1 MNQDLA
7 NLIKD
12 IRDDLGTDFIATD
25 IIDLDG
31 MSIAGDKSDS
41 NFNSEL
47 VAAHFTMVMKLATKV
62 SGNMDTGTVSENL
75 VSTEN
80 SLVFSRFLGDA
91 SLYWLLATTKEAT
104 LGIVRTLMDEYE
116 LKLWGALPN

>member
-12 IRDDLGTDFIATD
+12 IRDDLGNDFIATD

-31 MSIAGDKSDS
+31 MSIAGDKSDDK
-41 NFNSEL
+41 FNAEL
-47 VAAHFTMVMKLATKV
+47 VAAHFTMVMKLAKKV
-62 SGNMDTGTVSENL
+62 SGNMDIGAVSENL

-80 SLVFSRFLGDA
+80 SFVFSRFLGDG
-91 SLYWLLATTKEAT
+91 SIYWLLATSKEAT

>member
-12 IRDDLGTDFIATD
+12 IRDDLGADFIATD

-91 SLYWLLATTKEAT
+91 SLYWLLATTKDAT

>member
-91 SLYWLLATTKEAT
+91 SLYWLLATTKDAT

>member
-31 MSIAGDKSDS
+31 MSIAGDKSDN

-62 SGNMDTGTVSENL
+62 SGNMDTGAVSENL

>member
-12 IRDDLGTDFIATD
+12 IRDDLGNDFIATD

-31 MSIAGDKSDS
+31 MSIAGDKSDDK
-41 NFNSEL
+41 FNAEL
-47 VAAHFTMVMKLATKV
+47 VAAHFTMVMKLAKKV
-62 SGNMDTGTVSENL
+62 SGNMDIGAVSENL
-75 VSTEN
+75 VSTEI
-80 SLVFSRFLGDA
+80 SFVFSRFLGDG
-91 SLYWLLATTKEAT
+91 SIYWLLATSKEAT